1 MSNWHPWEIR
11 YCPSTQ
17 QKYLCRNSTDQTP
30 TIEIIGMAS
39 MGTSDWK
46 SSRSRPLHINGM
58 LPHMTVMRV
67 PDKEELTALLLML
80 RKG

>member
-1 MSNWHPWEIR
+1 MSRWHPWEIR

-17 QKYLCRNSTDQTP
+17 EKYLCRNSTDPTP
-30 TIEIIGMAS
+30 TIEVIGIAKL
-39 MGTSDWK
+39 GTDEWRQGNLGSLK
-46 SSRSRPLHINGM
+46 IRGT
-58 LPHMTVMRV
+58 LPQMTVMRV